1 MCHKSF
7 DNVLSLLESAAVP
20 VRGAACSTGAP

>member
-1 MCHKSF
+1 MCHESF

-20 VRGAACSTGAP
+20 VCGAASTTGAP